1 MLGFRTMPDT
11 WVELRSDT
19 FTKPSTAMRKA
30 MAEAEVGDDVFGED
44 PTVNALQERV
54 ASLFGKEAALFV
66 ASGTMGNE
74 VALRSLTEPGDEVVI
89 EEHAHI
95 VLHEVSA
102 AATISHVLL
111 RTVPSDRGAL
121 DPDVVAATIRPR
133 TPLFAHTS
141 LVCVEDTH
149 QASGG
154 SVWPLDALRAIAKVA
169 HERDCRLYLDGAR
182 IFNAAVASGVP
193 VADITADVD
202 ALSFCFS
209 KGLGAPI
216 GSMLVGSQDFVDRAR
231 KVRRML
237 GGAMRQV
244 GVLAAAAAYAL
255 DNNVDRLDDDHARA
269 RRLAEGFA
277 DVLPGSVDPSAVETN
292 IVYVDLGD
300 RDELAVSGAMW
311 ESGVRVY
318 PYGSHLL
325 RAVTHLDVD
334 DAGIDRAIAAFRDA
348 LV

>member
-1 MLGFRTMPDT
+1 MAEP

-19 FTKPSTAMRKA
+19 FTKPSPDMRRA

-54 ASLFGKEAALFV
+54 ADLFGKEAALFV

-89 EEHAHI
+89 EEQAHI
-95 VLHEVSA
+95 VLHEVGA
-102 AATISHVLL
+102 PATISHVML
-111 RTVPSDRGAL
+111 RPMASTRGVLEPDAL
-121 DPDVVAATIRPR
+121 AAAIRPAS
-133 TPLFAHTS
+133 PLFSHTT
-141 LVCVEDTH
+141 LVCIENTH

-154 SVWPLDALRAIAKVA
+154 SVWPLDALRAAAKVA
-169 HERDCRLYLDGAR
+169 HERDCRIYLDGAR
-182 IFNAAVASGVP
+182 IFNAGVASGIAVSEF
-193 VADITADVD
+193 AAEVD

-216 GSMLVGSQDFVDRAR
+216 GSMLVGTQGFIDRAR

-255 DNNVDRLDDDHARA
+255 DNNVDRLADDHVRA

-277 DVLPGSVDPSAVETN
+277 AALPGCVDPGAVETN

-300 RDELAVSGAMW
+300 LDPLDVSGRLW
-311 ESGVRVY
+311 ERGVRIY
-318 PYGSHLL
+318 PYGPGLL

-334 DAGIDRAIAAFRDA
+334 DGGVERAIDAFRA
-348 LV
+348 VVGTR